1 MDEAEAGLIL
11 QRTVQSLRSLTYAG
25 LVERYLDDVDAFEVS
40 GDSGA
45 EYQIEVEGM
54 WDDPRLKGGNLRM
67 FAAIDDGRG
76 WRSIS
81 PMTASFIMAPDGSFV
96 GE

>member
-1 MDEAEAGLIL
+1 MDEAEAGSIL
-11 QRTVQSLRSLTYAG
+11 NETLSRLRVLSFSE
-25 LVERYLDDVDAFEVS
+25 LVARHLGDVDAYEVT
-40 GDSGA
+40 GASGA
-45 EYQIEVEGM
+45 EYQIEVETF
-54 WDDPRLKGGNLRM
+54 WDDPRREGGNLRVM
-67 FAAIDDGRG
+67 ASIDDGRG